1 MRFIL
6 RQDRVRI
13 PIWIISLLL
22 ITFSTAISFS
32 GLYENQQERQAIAQ
46 TMLNPVMTAM
56 VGPSEG
62 LDNYTNGTM
71 LAHQMLLFT
80 AIAVAIMNILL
91 VAKHTRM
98 EEEDEQVELIQAF
111 PVGRLS
117 NLSATVLV
125 VCGTKCVISIHN
137 WFWAGCLTD

>member
-1 MRFIL
+1 MRFIV

-13 PIWIISLLL
+13 PISIMSLLL

-32 GLYENQQERQAIAQ
+32 RLYENQQEKQAIAQ

-62 LDNYTNGTM
+62 LDNYTNGAM

-98 EEEDEQVELIQAF
+98 EEEDGQVELIQAF

-125 VCGTKCVISIHN
+125 VCGTNVLLAFIIG
-137 WFWAGCLTD
+137 FRLRLTD